1 MKKQYLIALA
11 VLILFSINAKAQ
23 TTIYSQNF
31 DSLGLSLPTGWSSTA
46 SGWIMDS
53 VTANRSSGYSGASG
67 LFNCVIKNGAAISG
81 TYTLTTGT
89 FSTIGDT
96 GISVSWAARRT
107 THFSDS
113 SSSIQSFDFSI
124 DGGSTWTNLPYT
136 ENTGNSAWAIDNAGA
151 RIMLPASVN
160 NKPSVMFRWVANLH
174 PTPSGTYRIDDFNL
188 EGTVTTGIAELTNE
202 NSIKIFLDNANVLHI
217 EDSHF
222 QSKLSQLSII
232 DVAGKLCA
240 KDMVDINNSTYSLAF
255 LKAGIYFATIS
266 NDKSVVTKKF
276 IITQNK

>member
-124 DGGSTWTNLPYT
+124 DGG
-136 ENTGNSAWAIDNAGA
+136 
-151 RIMLPASVN
+151 
-160 NKPSVMFRWVANLH
+160 
-174 PTPSGTYRIDDFNL
+174 
-188 EGTVTTGIAELTNE
+188 
-202 NSIKIFLDNANVLHI
+202 
-217 EDSHF
+217 
-222 QSKLSQLSII
+222 
-232 DVAGKLCA
+232 C
-240 KDMVDINNSTYSLAF
+240 
-255 LKAGIYFATIS
+255 
-266 NDKSVVTKKF
+266 
-276 IITQNK
+276 